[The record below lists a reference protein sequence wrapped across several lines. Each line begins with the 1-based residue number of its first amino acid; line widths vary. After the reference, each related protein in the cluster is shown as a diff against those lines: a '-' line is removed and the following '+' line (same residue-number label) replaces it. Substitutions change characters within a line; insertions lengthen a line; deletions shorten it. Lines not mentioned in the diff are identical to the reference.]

1 LFLDAQGRTH
11 PASSSWQIGISIGPI
26 IGLELGIAAANWRGK
41 RAVRPLLIFVLVL
54 VLIAGMQ
61 VTAHAQKAKPEIRFP
76 DEDQSKEGTVSHGSP
91 GSTWS
96 DPPLLDHLPPGVG
109 VVGAGRGDIA
119 DQLNRAELNRLLR
132 RGPRGAPFP

>member
-1 LFLDAQGRTH
+1 M
-11 PASSSWQIGISIGPI
+11 
-26 IGLELGIAAANWRGK
+26 
-41 RAVRPLLIFVLVL
+41 V
-54 VLIAGMQ
+54 AGMQ
-61 VTAHAQKAKPEIRFP
+61 GATYAQKAKPEIRFP
-76 DEDQSKEGTVSHGSP
+76 DEDQSMEGTVSHGP
-91 GSTWS
+91 AGSSWS